1 MAVEI
6 GGRKTTGLYLGSKP
20 VEMLYGG
27 TQPVW
32 PPQGAR
38 PSAPQSVLQLN
49 GPLMFDADYGKN
61 GLGDYKN
68 LHPINGPAGSIEQGL
83 DIGVCLDPI
92 DQSRTVLWSDSTRG
106 MHSGN
111 NHPRSQAEG
120 PFFIKPKKW
129 DNNDSRYAWY
139 TETLVPSKYAM
150 KSGAEWTGIGSGAH
164 GAPWTTGSATGL
176 MLTYLNGKHILR
188 MHDTPSWL
196 GPNVE
201 YPLGQWVGLL
211 IYTRYEHQ
219 VDGGFIEMAINRT
232 SDMRTGW
239 EQVPING
246 VKRYATDV
254 ISDGEGN
261 GWWKDPSIAPAS
273 PRVGLYGDYR
283 ARMFYAH
290 HRIGRAPKDVL
301 PAGWDGKI
309 SGETFVEASA

>member
-1 MAVEI
+1 
-6 GGRKTTGLYLGSKP
+6 
-20 VEMLYGG
+20 
-27 TQPVW
+27 
-32 PPQGAR
+32 
-38 PSAPQSVLQLN
+38 
-49 GPLMFDADYGKN
+49 MFDADYGKN
-61 GLGDYKN
+61 GLSAYKN
-68 LHPINGPAGSIEQGL
+68 LHPASGPLGPVEQGVDL
-83 DIGVCLDPI
+83 GVCLDPI
-92 DQSRTVLWSDSTRG
+92 DQSRTVLWSDSGRG
-106 MHSGN
+106 RHSGN
-111 NHPRSQAEG
+111 GHPRAQAEG

-139 TETLVPSKYAM
+139 TETLVPTRYAM

-176 MLTYLNGKHILR
+176 MLTYANGKHILR
-188 MHDTPSWL
+188 MHDTPAWL

-232 SDMRTGW
+232 ADMRTGW
-239 EQVPING
+239 EQVPIMG
-246 VKRYATDV
+246 QTRYSTDV

-273 PRVGLYGDYR
+273 PRVGLYGDYKG
-283 ARMFYAH
+283 RMYYAH

-301 PAGWDGKI
+301 PAGWDGLI
-309 SGETFVEASA
+309 SGQTFVEAAA

>member
-6 GGRKTTGLYLGSKP
+6 GTSQMTGFYQGGTP
-20 VEMLYGG
+20 VQALYGG
-27 TQPVW
+27 HGIVW
-32 PPQGAR
+32 PPQGPR
-38 PSAPQSVLQLN
+38 PSAPSATQQLD

-68 LHPINGPAGSIEQGL
+68 LHPIGGPGGTIEQGI
-83 DIGVCLDPI
+83 DVGTCLDPI
-92 DQSRTVLWSDSTRG
+92 DQSRVVLFSDSRREF
-106 MHSGN
+106 HSGN
-111 NHPRSQAEG
+111 GHPRAQAEG

-139 TETLVPSKYAM
+139 TETLVPSRYAM
-150 KSGAEWTGIGSGAH
+150 ESGAEWTGIGSGAH

-176 MLTYLNGKHILR
+176 MLTYANGKHILR
-188 MHDTPSWL
+188 MHDTPEWL

-211 IYTRYEHQ
+211 IYTRYEHAA
-219 VDGGFIEMAINRT
+219 DGGFIEMAINRT

-239 EQVPING
+239 EQVPIMG
-246 VKRYATDV
+246 QSRYTTDV

-261 GWWKDPSIAPAS
+261 GWWKDPSVAPAS

-283 ARMFYAH
+283 ARLYYAH
-290 HRIGRAPKDVL
+290 HRIGRSPADVL
-301 PAGWDGKI
+301 PAGWDGLV
-309 SGETFVEASA
+309 SGETFVEAAP